1 MIVGTNSAIKGLLD
15 EVAQKISGGRPF
27 TEHELVSLAENLAK
41 SGHCSTLPTDKGYP
55 FTVFGYDFHAG
66 KSYMI
71 KIFAEDSL
79 DAAFKALDDIPCTVN
94 SQTIKAHLPD
104 GIVYMPSVS

>member
-1 MIVGTNSAIKGLLD
+1 MIVGANSAIKDLLD
-15 EVAQKISGGRPF
+15 EVARKISDGMPF
-27 TEHELVSLAENLAK
+27 TENELVSLTERLTK
-41 SGHCSTLPTDKGYP
+41 SGHSSTLPTEKGYP

-79 DAAFKALDDIPCTVN
+79 DAAFKAYDEIPCTVN

-104 GIVYMPSVS
+104 GVIYMPSVS